1 VTSPTFNLVD
11 RPWIEV
17 VGLDG
22 RVSLAS
28 LEEVFAEAQH
38 LRCLGGD
45 LPTQTFAILRLLL
58 AILYRSLRG
67 PQDQRAWETLWH
79 AEALPMDT
87 IRAYLGEHRERFD
100 LFHPVTPFYQVAQ
113 LQSASGEVFGL
124 DRIIADVPN
133 GAPYLTSRIGPGLSR
148 LSPAEAARWLVHC
161 HAFDVS
167 GIKTGAVGDSRVKNG
182 KVYPQGTGACG
193 SYGGLYLEGCTLRE
207 TLLLNLIP
215 YDTPYLD
222 LPEEGP
228 GERPP
233 WERPPSSV
241 GDDEPPRSRIGVLT
255 WQTRRVRLI
264 GDEGG
269 VTHVL
274 VCYGDR
280 FDPENAFSVEPMTAW
295 RRSPTREK
303 AAKRTVYVPR
313 AHDPSKALWR
323 GLDALLPQRR
333 QGGGAEAATVRPPAV
348 AEWLAQLVTDEVV
361 PWNYP
366 VWTHAVGVAYGTQYA
381 VIDQIYDDRL
391 ALPAEVFRAEELR
404 TAIVG
409 AATDA
414 EAAAR
419 AVGNLGRDIAR
430 AAGGS
435 GDAASAASARAEEQA
450 LSLLD
455 REFRQWLAE
464 LPSAD
469 RADARA
475 DWQRRARRAVERL
488 ARSLVDDAGPTA
500 WIGRE
505 TEDGRYL
512 TTALAELWFRRALW
526 KALPLAVDEP
536 SQATEHQG
544 QVQDHE
550 EVTA

>member
-1 VTSPTFNLVD
+1 MTSPTFNLVD

-22 RVSLAS
+22 RVRLAS
-28 LEEVFAEAQH
+28 IEEVLAECQH

-67 PQDQRAWETLWH
+67 PQNQRAWEALWH
-79 AEALPMDT
+79 ADALPMDM
-87 IRAYLGEHRERFD
+87 IRDYLAEHRERFD
-100 LFHPVTPFYQVAQ
+100 LFHPETPFYQVAQ
-113 LQSASGEVFGL
+113 LRSVSGDVSGL
-124 DRIIADVPN
+124 ERIIADVPN
-133 GAPYLTSRIGPGLSR
+133 GEPYLTSRIGPGLAR
-148 LSPAEAARWLVHC
+148 ISPAEAARWLVHC
-161 HAFDVS
+161 HAFDPS
-167 GIKTGAVGDSRVKNG
+167 GIKTGAVGDLRVKNG
-182 KVYPQGTGACG
+182 KVYPLGTGACG
-193 SYGGLYLEGCTLRE
+193 SYGGLYLEGRNLRE

-222 LPEEGP
+222 FPEEGP
-228 GERPP
+228 AELPP

-241 GDDEPPRSRIGVLT
+241 GDDEPPLGRVAVLT
-255 WQTRRVRLI
+255 WQTRRVRLV
-264 GDEGG
+264 GDEDG

-280 FDPENAFSVEPMTAW
+280 FDVENATTLEPMTAW

-313 AHDPSKALWR
+313 PHDPSRALWR

-333 QGGGAEAATVRPPAV
+333 QGGGAEAPTVRPPAV
-348 AEWLAQLVTDEVV
+348 SEWLARLVNDEVI
-361 PWNYP
+361 PRDYS
-366 VWTHAVGVAYGTQYA
+366 VWTHAVGVAYGTQNA
-381 VIDQIYDDRL
+381 VIDQVYDDRL
-391 ALPAEVFRAEELR
+391 VLPADVFRSTEELR
-404 TAIVG
+404 TTIVG

-435 GDAASAASARAEEQA
+435 GEPVSAAKARAEAEA

-469 RADARA
+469 RAEARA
-475 DWQRRARRAVERL
+475 EWQRRARRAVERL
-488 ARSLVDDAGPTA
+488 GRGLVDAAGPTA

-505 TEDGRYL
+505 TEDGTYL
-512 TTALAELWFRRALW
+512 TTALAELWFRRALR
-526 KALPLAVDEP
+526 KALPLADDESSP
-536 SQATEHQG
+536 AQEEEHQ
-544 QVQDHE
+544 
-550 EVTA
+550 EVMA